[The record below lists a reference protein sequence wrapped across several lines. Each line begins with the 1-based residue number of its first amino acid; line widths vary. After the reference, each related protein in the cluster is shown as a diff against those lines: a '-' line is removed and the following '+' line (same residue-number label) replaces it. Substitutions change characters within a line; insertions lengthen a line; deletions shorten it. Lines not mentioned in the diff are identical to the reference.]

1 MLIDNYNKAC
11 TEIVEILKTLPK
23 EQLERIPESEI
34 EYYKSKADLDYKF
47 TFDARLPL
55 DKQDILRETYAILIT
70 IYRDYFLDKNQKSVL
85 NEILELNSKI
95 L

>member
-1 MLIDNYNKAC
+1 MHSLFKSLNS
-11 TEIVEILKTLPK
+11 TKTN
-23 EQLERIPESEI
+23 
-34 EYYKSKADLDYKF
+34 LDYKF

-95 L
+95 F

>member
-1 MLIDNYNKAC
+1 MIDNYNKAC
-11 TEIVEILKTLPK
+11 TEVLEILKTLSK
-23 EQLERIPESEI
+23 EQYGRIPESEI

-47 TFDARLPL
+47 TFDASISL

-85 NEILELNSKI
+85 NEILEINSK
-95 L
+95 LS